1 MYQTILV
8 PIDGSPTSSRA
19 LQEAAK
25 LAQLCGARLRAL
37 HVVDPV
43 NHMSGFER
51 PEVYVRDILPAL
63 LAGGESVLE
72 QARAEAVSSA
82 PGVAVDTELQ
92 ESRGLRTWEII
103 LERAQACAADLI
115 VLGTHG
121 RRGFNRVLMGS
132 DAEIVVRHCPLP
144 VLLVRHP
151 EAHRAPPG
159 HPG

>member
-1 MYQTILV
+1 MYKLILV
-8 PIDGSPTSSRA
+8 PSDGSPTSSRA
-19 LQEAAK
+19 VREAAA
-25 LAQLCGARLRAL
+25 LARLCGARLRLL

-43 NHMSGFER
+43 NHMTGFER

-72 QARAEAVSSA
+72 QARADAVSAA
-82 PGVAVDTELQ
+82 PGLAVDTELQ

-103 LERAQACAADLI
+103 LERAQACSADLI

-132 DAEIVVRHCPLP
+132 DAEQVVRHADVP
-144 VLLVRHP
+144 VLLVRGQRP
-151 EAHRAPPG
+151 EPN
-159 HPG
+159 